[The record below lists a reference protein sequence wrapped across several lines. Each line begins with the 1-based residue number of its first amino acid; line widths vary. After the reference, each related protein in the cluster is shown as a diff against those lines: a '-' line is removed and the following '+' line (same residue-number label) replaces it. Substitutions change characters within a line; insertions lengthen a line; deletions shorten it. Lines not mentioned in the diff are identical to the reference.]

1 MIKTLEKGS
10 IQAGKNHF
18 YLANLQGEFHMHLI
32 YWQSNK
38 ADASFFKAAESQRPL
53 LPNVCLAIF
62 LKISL
67 KSAGTNHYH
76 PTTPQT
82 LDEVRAGNQIRIQIW

>member
-10 IQAGKNHF
+10 IQGDKNHF

-62 LKISL
+62 LNFFEISWHQQL
-67 KSAGTNHYH
+67 APEH
-76 PTTPQT
+76 PPNF
-82 LDEVRAGNQIRIQIW
+82 G